1 MDESMHTDPE
11 LQVLTER
18 CRTYQG
24 TAKVNI
30 SQITPHPSISQHMNA
45 KNVERLCE
53 IFDKEGC
60 RRLDIYNHVSA
71 VVSRQHLHEALQA
84 GRVNAADM
92 MTDQPSRYPRLHFS
106 TGSIQCLH
114 GQHRLKAGEQYLP
127 SIDQWWTVDLYL
139 DVPIFKQ
146 ALSMNIPT
154 REFQAMNRWLARL
167 SDNKARRLRGLES
180 HPSVRAAFDSL
191 LVLPSLVIHGMQI
204 GSLPQALAICC
215 DEEIVHALTRLLQ
228 YWSSLVGHDRAKM
241 FKVDPHTV
249 ETLQLLAPGVS
260 SKDRTT
266 VKGLVYSGE
275 VFSNFTESE
284 RASIWKR
291 LKRTEGIIPSLYT
304 FFKDLWYLES
314 CANCIKRLITPSRSF
329 PTIRTAMRAAFMSF
343 DPTHAQFLIQTS
355 EAGFRSYLHSQAD
368 PAELGYRQL
377 WLYSMRHYPKL
388 SKKPQKKDPTA
399 KPNREMVEP
408 MILYEM
414 AVLAKR
420 LGFRSPQI
428 EQLIQQSPDR
438 QIAQDALLRA
448 RRPDRYRYNREE
460 IESLID
466 KVSECFLRAVLLDHK
481 LPAQF
486 VGGRESKKET
496 RCGHPQAEA
505 QLQDCQFLFIDQLH
519 GDSLQRERKATST
532 LVRRSVYFTFFSKL
546 SIPHEN
552 NDTAGRSSTP
562 DLPMSP
568 LFIPSNRSP
577 QDERERFGSAGT
589 GAGQD
594 SNLERQRLKD
604 ARRERRQQK
613 QAKKLQRQQQRQQRR
628 HRSSR
633 ADRHSIPYSRNL
645 TLSPGYGMEIAHID
659 SEGSRI
665 GELVEPASET
675 GLGFVGSRGI
685 IGENKQGL
693 PDMEPAVA
701 DELEHG
707 ELIERDHGFSDYE
720 ESEHSHAGFGFAPS
734 RPPSGQ
740 PSVGS
745 RYTSTELQELQEST
759 VSHGQ
764 ISLMQPLQSPGE
776 FRLTS
781 MTSLPP
787 HPDMESHERQQ
798 HLPAPGFE
806 DINSMAP
813 TGKENKLLRF
823 ADAEDEQPRG
833 GSEENVAG
841 RESSKDVNMEAHA
854 SEQENEAAE
863 TAAQLSSSEGVEGAL
878 AILEGRGASEIKAG
892 PSRTVGTK
900 SAALRESAKFK
911 PYDRTQRLQQTRK
924 LSIPPQETLEQDI
937 NALLRT
943 ADQEQTARPVTEI
956 DFLEAQHHP
965 LLEMNGEQSSWP
977 VVSQVGLTQD
987 QQQVPEERSDS
998 VEFEPQPEIS
1008 SSTDQN
1014 PEHHGMRNIRSE
1026 QEEQLSESVPLDA
1039 SSQVQVIADATQKDT
1054 LEERPSSLPE
1064 SPAQTDTRTRTEIAR
1079 SDKMPT
1085 EQDESRERGEGASD
1099 VAKHSAVT
1107 IMFRARD
1114 EHGDWNR
1121 LVRQMVVD
1129 PSDPSPVGR
1138 MASKNARERQAT
1150 FYDQNLRQVPPG
1162 QCFDAAI
1169 EDGTNTIFMTF
1180 GDDLV
1185 VSEEAVNSIAR
1196 VIEADSDHDRPT
1208 KRRQ

>member
-1 MDESMHTDPE
+1 MDESIYTDPE
-11 LQVLTER
+11 LQILTER

-30 SQITPHPSISQHMNA
+30 SQITPHPSISQHMNT

-71 VVSRQHLHEALQA
+71 VVSREHLHEALQA
-84 GRVNAADM
+84 GRVNAGDM
-92 MTDQPSRYPRLHFS
+92 MTDQPSRYPHLHFS

-114 GQHRLKAGEQYLP
+114 GQHRLKAGEHYLP

-139 DVPIFKQ
+139 DDISPDLQTSLVDEYSNERVPSDGEIYLKVRQYRYEANSHF
-146 ALSMNIPT
+146 
-154 REFQAMNRWLARL
+154 ENRWLARL

-191 LVLPSLVIHGMQI
+191 LGLPSLMIHGMQI

-215 DEEIVHALTRLLQ
+215 DEEIVHALTRLRQ

-241 FKVDPHTV
+241 LKVDPHTV

-266 VKGLVYSGE
+266 VKGLVHSGE
-275 VFSNFTESE
+275 VFSNFTASE
-284 RASIWKR
+284 RTSIWKR

-314 CANCIKRLITPSRSF
+314 CANCIKRLIIPSRSF
-329 PTIRTAMRAAFMSF
+329 PTIRGATRAAFLSF
-343 DPTHAQFLIQTS
+343 DSTHTQFLIQTS
-355 EAGFRSYLHSQAD
+355 EAGFRSYSHSQGD

-377 WLYSMRHYPKL
+377 WLYAMRHYPKL
-388 SKKPQKKDPTA
+388 SKKPQKKNPTA
-399 KPNREMVEP
+399 KPNCEVVEP

-420 LGFRSPQI
+420 LGFQSPQI

-460 IESLID
+460 IESLIN
-466 KVSECFLRAVLLDHK
+466 KVTECFLRAVLLDHK
-481 LPAQF
+481 LPVQF
-486 VGGRESKKET
+486 VGGRESKKES
-496 RCGHPQAEA
+496 RCGHPQTEA

-546 SIPHEN
+546 SMPCEN
-552 NDTAGRSSTP
+552 NDTAGISPTP

-568 LFIPSNRSP
+568 LFIPNNSSP
-577 QDERERFGSAGT
+577 QDEGERVGSAGT

-594 SNLERQRLKD
+594 SHLERQRLKD
-604 ARRERRQQK
+604 ARRGRRQQK
-613 QAKKLQRQQQRQQRR
+613 QAEKLQRQQQRQQRR

-633 ADRHSIPYSRNL
+633 ADRH
-645 TLSPGYGMEIAHID
+645 YGKEIARID

-665 GELVEPASET
+665 GEVVEPASET
-675 GLGFVGSRGI
+675 GFGFVGSRGI
-685 IGENKQGL
+685 ISQNEQGL
-693 PDMEPAVA
+693 LHMEPAGA

-707 ELIERDHGFSDYE
+707 EIIEGDHGFSDEE
-720 ESEHSHAGFGFAPS
+720 ESEDSHAGFGFVPS
-734 RPPSGQ
+734 RPPS

-745 RYTSTELQELQEST
+745 RYTSTELQVST
-759 VSHGQ
+759 VSHDQ
-764 ISLMQPLQSPGE
+764 LALMQPPQSPGE

-781 MTSLPP
+781 MASLPP
-787 HPDMESHERQQ
+787 HPDMDSHERQQ
-798 HLPAPGFE
+798 HLAAGFE
-806 DINSMAP
+806 DHDSMAP
-813 TGKENKLLRF
+813 TGKENKILRL

-833 GSEENVAG
+833 
-841 RESSKDVNMEAHA
+841 ESSIDVNMEEHA
-854 SEQENEAAE
+854 DEQENEAAE
-863 TAAQLSSSEGVEGAL
+863 TAAQLSSSEEVEKAL
-878 AILEGRGASEIKAG
+878 AILEGRGASEIRSG
-892 PSRTVGTK
+892 PYRIVGTK

-911 PYDRTQRLQQTRK
+911 PYDRTPRRQQPRK

-943 ADQEQTARPVTEI
+943 ADQEPTARPGTQI
-956 DFLEAQHHP
+956 DFLKAQHHP
-965 LLEMNGEQSSWP
+965 LLEMNEEQSSWP
-977 VVSQVGLTQD
+977 VASQVGLTQD
-987 QQQVPEERSDS
+987 QQQAPEEISGS

-1008 SSTDQN
+1008 SSIDQN
-1014 PEHHGMRNIRSE
+1014 SDHHGIRNTRSE
-1026 QEEQLSESVPLDA
+1026 QEERLSESVPLNA
-1039 SSQVQVIADATQKDT
+1039 SPEVHVIADATQKDT
-1054 LEERPSSLPE
+1054 LVERPSSSLQRE
-1064 SPAQTDTRTRTEIAR
+1064 SPAQTDTRTRIEIAG
-1079 SDKMPT
+1079 SDKLPE
-1085 EQDESRERGEGASD
+1085 EQDKSRERGEGASD
-1099 VAKHSAVT
+1099 AAKHSAVT

-1121 LVRQMVVD
+1121 LVHQMVVD

-1196 VIEADSDHDRPT
+1196 VIEPGSDDDRPT